1 MPTLHDLAFFD
12 LVVAALFLLFMV
24 RGIWIG
30 FVRQLAAFF
39 ALVGS
44 YAIAGQYADRILP
57 WTERFVDN
65 PKLTFFVSFAILFMV
80 SALAFTLIGKVL
92 HRFLQITLMGWLD
105 RLTGLLL
112 GCAKAAL
119 VASLLYMLLASTLST
134 TNDMLR
140 KSYSGPYLKQGAEW
154 LRSFVNDP
162 RLRDYLMQKEPAIL
176 KDLLPEKPVDKK
188 GEQKKP
194 AQT

>member
-1 MPTLHDLAFFD
+1 MSTLHDLTFFD
-12 LVVAALFLLFMV
+12 LVIAAIVLLFVV

-44 YAIAGQYADRILP
+44 YVIAGRYADRILP

-65 PKLTFFVSFAILFMV
+65 PKVTFFVSFAILFVV
-80 SALAFTLIGKVL
+80 SALVFTLLGKVL
-92 HRFLQITLMGWLD
+92 HRFLQITLLDWMD
-105 RLTGLLL
+105 RLAGLIL

-140 KSYSGPYLKQGAEW
+140 KAYSAPYLKQGAEW
-154 LRSFVNDP
+154 LRSFVDDP

-176 KDLLPEKPVDKK
+176 NELLPKKPADQKK
-188 GEQKKP
+188 EPKKP
-194 AQT
+194 AQI

>member
-1 MPTLHDLAFFD
+1 MPTLHDLTFFD

-24 RGIWIG
+24 RGVWIG

-44 YAIAGQYADRILP
+44 YVIAGQYADRIFP
-57 WTERFVDN
+57 WTERLVDN
-65 PKLTFFVSFAILFMV
+65 PKLTFFVSFAILFVV
-80 SALAFTLIGKVL
+80 SAMVFTLIGKVL

-119 VASLLYMLLASTLST
+119 VASLLYMLLASTLSA

-140 KSYSGPYLKQGAEW
+140 KSYSAPYLKQGSEW
-154 LRSFVNDP
+154 LRSLVDDP
-162 RLRDYLMQKEPAIL
+162 RLRDYLMPKEPAIL
-176 KDLLPEKPVDKK
+176 NDLLPEKPVDRKAEPKK
-188 GEQKKP
+188 SAP
-194 AQT
+194 I

>member
-1 MPTLHDLAFFD
+1 MPTLHDLTFFD

-44 YAIAGQYADRILP
+44 YVIAGQYADRILP

-65 PKLTFFVSFAILFMV
+65 PKLTFFVSFAILFVV
-80 SALAFTLIGKVL
+80 SALVFTLIGKVL

-112 GCAKAAL
+112 GCAKAVL
-119 VASLLYMLLASTLST
+119 VASLLYMLLASTLSA
-134 TNDMLR
+134 TNEMLR
-140 KSYSGPYLKQGAEW
+140 KSYSAPYLKQSAEW
-154 LRSFVNDP
+154 LRSFVDDP
-162 RLRDYLMQKEPAIL
+162 RMRGYLMQKEPAIL
-176 KDLLPEKPVDKK
+176 NDLLPEKPAERKP
-188 GEQKKP
+188 EQKKP

>member
-1 MPTLHDLAFFD
+1 MPTLHDVTFFD
-12 LVVAALFLLFMV
+12 LVVASIFLLFVV
-24 RGIWIG
+24 RGVWIG

-44 YAIAGQYADRILP
+44 YGIAGRYADRILP

-65 PKLTFFVSFAILFMV
+65 PKVTFFVSFAILFVV
-80 SALAFTLIGKVL
+80 SALVFTLMGKIL
-92 HRFLQITLMGWLD
+92 HRFLQITLLGWLD
-105 RLTGLLL
+105 RLAGLAL
-112 GCAKAAL
+112 GGAKAAL

-140 KSYSGPYLKQGAEW
+140 KSSSSPYLKQGAEW

-162 RLRDYLMQKEPAIL
+162 RLRDYLMQKDPAIL
-176 KDLLPEKPVDKK
+176 NELLPEKPADKR